1 MEREKIVRLFRA
13 QINLSGHIIGA
24 SVGSGITAK
33 VAAMGGA
40 DILLVLSA
48 GKYRIM
54 GRSSFS
60 SYFCYDNNNEQVMN
74 LGKRE
79 IFPIVKDVPLLFGLM
94 ATDPTIKIYD
104 YLQEIKAS
112 GFSGIVNFPTVALI
126 DGKFREA
133 LEEEDTTFDREV
145 AAVKLANHFEMFTMA
160 FVTNEEETRQM
171 INAGAAVIC
180 VHLGLTKGGFLGA
193 KKNISIEDARR
204 ITEKIFSV
212 CKKIKPEVFRMV
224 YAGPANTILDM
235 RYLYSGTD
243 CQGYIG
249 GSTFDRIP
257 VEKSIFETV
266 QSFKRYNDPAGNNP
280 LNNLIDRQNS
290 ESPVEFIRRYIEEN
304 YQKEIHIS
312 DLALIAH
319 LSPSYLST
327 KFKKEVGINFT
338 EYLLQFRLNKAK
350 EILLRDKKISCKEVA
365 FSVGYSDYAQ
375 FSKMF
380 KKFCGISPTEF
391 QKK

>member
-171 INAGAAVIC
+171 INAGADVIC

-304 YQKEIHIS
+304 YQKEIH
-312 DLALIAH
+312 
-319 LSPSYLST
+319 
-327 KFKKEVGINFT
+327 
-338 EYLLQFRLNKAK
+338 
-350 EILLRDKKISCKEVA
+350 
-365 FSVGYSDYAQ
+365 
-375 FSKMF
+375 
-380 KKFCGISPTEF
+380 
-391 QKK
+391 